1 MSELRHSMNIHPTAV
16 VSSKA
21 ELGSGVRIGPYSSV
35 GKGVKIGSDTEI
47 AAHVM
52 IDDDTEIGER
62 NKIYPFASIGSPP
75 QDIGYKGEETRLIM
89 GNDNLVR
96 EYVSMNRA
104 TTKEEW
110 RTVVGNHCYFMA
122 YSHVAHD
129 CRISDHV
136 ILTNG
141 ATLGGHVQI
150 GEYAI
155 LGAFIAA
162 QQFVR
167 IGCHAFV
174 GAMTG
179 VDRDVPPFMITGGG
193 RGKLYGVNQK
203 GLARRGFSRETI
215 DILKKAY
222 SILWRKNRSFKN
234 GIPQV
239 KKELDLIP
247 ELQLVLDFIES
258 SERGVLR

>member
-1 MSELRHSMNIHPTAV
+1 MDIHPTAV

-21 ELGSGVRIGPYSSV
+21 ELGPGVRVGPYSSV
-35 GKGVKIGSDTEI
+35 GKHVKIGSDTEI
-47 AAHVM
+47 GAHVVV
-52 IDDDTEIGER
+52 DDYTEIGER

-75 QDIGYKGEETRLIM
+75 QDVGYDGEETRLIM
-89 GNDNLVR
+89 GNDNIVR
-96 EYVSMNRA
+96 ENVTLNRA

-110 RTVVGNHCYFMA
+110 RTVIGNHCYFMA

-129 CRISDHV
+129 CRVSDHV
-136 ILTNG
+136 ILTNA
-141 ATLGGHVQI
+141 ATLGGHAKV

-155 LGAFIAA
+155 LGAFIAV

-167 IGCHAFV
+167 IGSHAFV

-179 VDRDVPPFMITGGG
+179 IDRDVPPFMITGGG
-193 RGKLYGVNQK
+193 RGTLYGVNQK
-203 GLARRGFSRETI
+203 GLARRGFTRETI
-215 DILKKAY
+215 DVLKKAY
-222 SILWRKNRSFKN
+222 SIIWRKNKSFKN
-234 GIPQV
+234 GVPQV

-247 ELQLVLDFIES
+247 ELQFLLDFIES